1 MIDVYGREYCKYC
14 RMSKKILQEK
24 NITYIYHDLDE
35 IDVDESL
42 ITTLKQK
49 YNMTT
54 IPIILSE
61 NVLVGGYSELQDFI
75 ISYLEAP
82 LGI

>member
-1 MIDVYGREYCKYC
+1 
-14 RMSKKILQEK
+14 MSKKILQEK